1 MTDVCMYLSDKRK
14 TNAKEWHMATKP
26 YFHPTGHSNLSAP
39 DQVSGAVTKE
49 LPCSFN
55 LFGSW

>member
-1 MTDVCMYLSDKRK
+1 MQ
-14 TNAKEWHMATKP
+14 KEWHMATKP
-26 YFHPTGHSNLSAP
+26 YFHPTGNSNLSAP

-49 LPCSFN
+49 LTCSFN